1 MFTEIHDVGDK
12 SISVFASLTEA
23 QLLSRAHP
31 EKGLFIAES
40 VKVIEYALSAGYEP
54 TAFLM
59 PDTDLP
65 TYGEDYEQRY
75 PDVPVYYANREVL
88 SKLTGFD
95 VTRSIMCAMKRRT
108 LPEPHIICEN
118 SKKLVILE
126 HITDPTNIGAIF
138 RCAAAL
144 GMDGVLLSES
154 CCNPLYRRC
163 ARVSMGTVFMIPWTI
178 AKGKDGVCIDIA
190 KEHGFFSAAL
200 CLSDK
205 SVSLDEDVMSDKD
218 KIALVFG
225 SEGKGLS
232 ECTIQKCDI
241 SVMIPM
247 QRGVDSL
254 NVAAAAAVTFW
265 HICSLKK

>member
-1 MFTEIHDVGDK
+1 MKLEVHDIHDS

-31 EKGLFIAES
+31 EEGLFIAES
-40 VKVIEYALSAGYEP
+40 VKVIEYALTAGYEP
-54 TAFLM
+54 IAFLM
-59 PDTDLP
+59 LDTDLISF
-65 TYGEDYEQRY
+65 GADFEARY
-75 PDVPVYYANREVL
+75 PDVPIYYAKREVL
-88 SKLTGFD
+88 SALTGFD
-95 VTRSIMCAMKRRT
+95 MTRSIMCAMRRLT
-108 LPEPHIICEN
+108 LPEPRIICEN

-138 RCAAAL
+138 RSAAAL

-154 CCNPLYRRC
+154 CCNPLYRRA
-163 ARVSMGTVFMIPWTI
+163 ARVSMGSVFLIPWTI
-178 AKGKDGVCIDIA
+178 VKGDDGVCIDIA

-205 SVSLDEDVMSDKD
+205 SVFLDDDVLSDKD

-225 SEGKGLS
+225 SEGDGLC
-232 ECTIQKCDI
+232 EVTIQKCDI

-265 HICSLKK
+265 HICTLKK